1 MYERFTDRARQALRY
16 ANEEATKRGHEYIL
30 PEHLLLG
37 LIREGSGIGAAAL
50 NEVCDKADRLAEAIN
65 QTIDN
70 TPQRDSP
77 GTRDVI
83 ELAMSE
89 RKRLNHNYVGTEHL
103 LLALL
108 QSSDAMLAS
117 AFASIG
123 VDPAAIRNRTL
134 VLRGDGKR

>member
-1 MYERFTDRARQALRY
+1 MYERFTERARQALRF

-65 QTIDN
+65 HTIEN
-70 TPQRDSP
+70 ATPGESP
-77 GTRDVI
+77 RIKHLVD
-83 ELAMSE
+83 LAMSE
-89 RKRLNHNYVGTEHL
+89 RQRLNHNYVGTEHL

-134 VLRGDGKR
+134 EL